1 MLIVVCMKWIVLV
14 VLRKVKRHAAPNG
27 TSRNVHAVSFVLEWT
42 NTPRFR
48 TSQVVGGII
57 HRCACIGILWHL
69 QFPTTHSNW
78 IVRPNSQHAGIFTTL
93 LDRNPGCPISPAEV
107 TTWYL
112 PCPPN
117 VSVLALVL
125 VSSLTCWPEVLS
137 FMTIALSLH
146 WIFPSLI
153 LQWARNF
160 IDNPWRS

>member
-1 MLIVVCMKWIVLV
+1 MISAWLV
-14 VLRKVKRHAAPNG
+14 RSGLFSQAQESLAYFRDRRTD
-27 TSRNVHAVSFVLEWT
+27 TSRGKKM
-42 NTPRFR
+42 
-48 TSQVVGGII
+48 QG
-57 HRCACIGILWHL
+57 
-69 QFPTTHSNW
+69 
-78 IVRPNSQHAGIFTTL
+78 PNSQHAGIFTTL

-153 LQWARNF
+153 LQ
-160 IDNPWRS
+160 